1 MTFGTK
7 KGHFNAHK
15 IAPVS
20 NSDLFFFFLSL
31 FLSSITHDYTF
42 TRRWAINSTL
52 NIPGGVGGGVAVI
65 QFAHGFAEGERP
77 QLGSSLKWTSF
88 IICLLSVVKRI

>member
-20 NSDLFFFFLSL
+20 NSDLFFFLSL

-52 NIPGGVGGGVAVI
+52 NIPGGWGWVAVT

>member
-20 NSDLFFFFLSL
+20 NSDLFFFFSL
-31 FLSSITHDYTF
+31 FFLSSITHDYTF

-52 NIPGGVGGGVAVI
+52 NIPGGWGVGWLL
-65 QFAHGFAEGERP
+65 HN
-77 QLGSSLKWTSF
+77 LHMDLLK
-88 IICLLSVVKRI
+88 VKDRS